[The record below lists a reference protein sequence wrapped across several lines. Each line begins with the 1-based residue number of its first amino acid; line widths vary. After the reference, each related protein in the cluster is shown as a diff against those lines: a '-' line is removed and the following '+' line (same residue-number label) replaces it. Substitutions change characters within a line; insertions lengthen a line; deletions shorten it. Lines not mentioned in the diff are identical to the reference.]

1 MPKFITRSLIWNLV
15 IGHNQHE
22 LWKYKKAR
30 HGISYLLILYEQMI
44 GTTLPE

>member
-1 MPKFITRSLIWNLV
+1 MTKWLPAASYETPV

-22 LWKYKKAR
+22 LWYKEA
-30 HGISYLLILYEQMI
+30 HHDMSYLLILYEQMI